1 MTTLPTNTP
10 GRAWR
15 WWQEVTPPQW
25 KAMFAAWIG
34 YLLDGF
40 DFVLITLV
48 LTDIAADFRLDTPTA
63 ASLIS
68 GAFITRWLGGAAL
81 GAMGDRH
88 GRKAAMIASI
98 LLYSLGT
105 FACGFAWDHTS
116 LFVARLVIGLGMAG
130 EYSASATYV
139 LESWPTRW
147 RNRASGFLISG
158 YAGGTVLAAE
168 LYQWVVPHWGWRW
181 MFWIGVLP
189 VLVALWVRR
198 ALPEAGDW
206 QREIGAAATR
216 SAEEHPNPFRPLFTG
231 RVRSGGNAALAV
243 VAATALFCVFT
254 PVGAGRVPWLSA
266 AAALCLTAFA
276 AQLGGRRG
284 WLLYLALTVTV
295 FCAFLYSW
303 PIQALLP
310 TYLKTGLGYA
320 PGQVTDVMFYA
331 GFGTMAGC
339 WLAGYAG
346 DRFGT
351 RRAYAGTLLASL
363 VFVFPVFAVRDS
375 LPVLGVLLFLLL
387 ALSQGIS
394 GILPKYLA
402 GHFPTATRAASVGF
416 VYNVGALGG
425 AVAPVL
431 GAHLAEGM
439 PLGRALAVLT
449 FGLTLVVI
457 LLVGGN
463 VPQRLGGLVDRQ
475 ATGDHLVP
483 AGGGAGAGVAP
494 PSAAVEIQQ
503 DGAGM
508 RADEAS

>member
-1 MTTLPTNTP
+1 MTPRPTATP
-10 GRAWR
+10 AKGAPWYREA
-15 WWQEVTPPQW
+15 TPRQW

-48 LTDIAADFRLDTPTA
+48 LTEIADEFRLDTATA

-68 GAFITRWLGGAAL
+68 GAFITRWLGGAVL
-81 GAMGDRH
+81 GALGDRH
-88 GRKAAMIASI
+88 GRKAAMITSI

-105 FACGFAWDHTS
+105 FACGFAWGYSS

-130 EYSASATYV
+130 EYSASVTYV
-139 LESWPTRW
+139 LESWPTRL

-168 LYQWVVPHWGWRW
+168 LYKWVVPNWGWRW

-206 QREIGAAATR
+206 QTEIGHAAADGTQR
-216 SAEEHPNPFRPLFTG
+216 PHPFRPLFTG
-231 RVRSGGNAALAV
+231 RLRPWLNAALA
-243 VAATALFCVFT
+243 AAASAALFCVFT
-254 PVGAGRVPWLSA
+254 PVGAGHVPWLSA

-276 AQLGGRRG
+276 VQLGGRRG
-284 WLLYLALTVTV
+284 WLLYVSLMATV

-310 TYLKTGLGYA
+310 TYLKTELGYA
-320 PGQVTDVMFYA
+320 PAQVTDVMFYA

-339 WLAGYAG
+339 CLAGFVG

-351 RRAYAGTLLASL
+351 RRAYACTLLASL
-363 VFVFPVFAVRDS
+363 AFVFPVFAVRDN
-375 LPVLGVLLFLLL
+375 LVGLGVLLFGLL
-387 ALSQGIS
+387 ALGQGIS
-394 GILPKYLA
+394 GILPKYIA
-402 GHFPTATRAASVGF
+402 SHFPTATRAASLGF

-431 GAHLAEGM
+431 GARLAEGM
-439 PLGRALAVLT
+439 PLGQALAVLT
-449 FGLTLVVI
+449 FGLTLLVI

-463 VPQRLGGLVDRQ
+463 IPRRLARLLDPELPE
-475 ATGDHLVP
+475 DHLVP
-483 AGGGAGAGVAP
+483 AAAEPGPTGPPDTVARP
-494 PSAAVEIQQ
+494 
-503 DGAGM
+503 DGARDG
-508 RADEAS
+508 ASGAPGS